1 MYLSLL
7 NKITGKFLIAFI
19 SLFIINM
26 NVISEEPQKK
36 EVGFEEKLGE
46 TIPLNLVFFDEYGQT
61 VSLSSLIDKPTI
73 LNLVYFRCAGLCSPL
88 MNGLSQVIDRL
99 DMEAGKDYQVI
110 TISFDPTEDYL
121 KAAEKK
127 KNYFDSMQKRIPP
140 GAWRFLTSDSIN
152 SAKITDAVG
161 FRYLRQGKD
170 FIHSAGI
177 MVLSP
182 KGKITRYL
190 YGTDFLPF
198 DVKMALTEA
207 SEGKATPTI
216 TKIVQLC
223 YSYDPEGRRY
233 VLNITRIAGGGILVL
248 LVAFIAFVTL
258 KKKKTNIGNNSNG

>member
-1 MYLSLL
+1 
-7 NKITGKFLIAFI
+7 
-19 SLFIINM
+19 
-26 NVISEEPQKK
+26 
-36 EVGFEEKLGE
+36 
-46 TIPLNLVFFDEYGQT
+46 
-61 VSLSSLIDKPTI
+61 
-73 LNLVYFRCAGLCSPL
+73 

-99 DMEAGKDYQVI
+99 DLEPGKDYQVI

-121 KAAEKK
+121 KAVEKK
-127 KNYFDSMQKRIPP
+127 KNYLDNMQKKIPP
-140 GAWRFLTSDSIN
+140 DSWRFFTSDSVN
-152 SAKITDAVG
+152 AARITDAVG
-161 FRYLRQGKD
+161 FRYIRQGKD

-216 TKIVQLC
+216 AKIVKLC

-248 LVAFIAFVTL
+248 LIAFVAFVTL
-258 KKKKTNIGNNSNG
+258 KKKKTNVNKN

>member
-1 MYLSLL
+1 MNLL
-7 NKITGKFLIAFI
+7 FEKRFFIKYFIVLIL
-19 SLFIINM
+19 LFFFNSNIF
-26 NVISEEPQKK
+26 SEEPQQKK

-46 TIPLNLVFFDEYGQT
+46 TIPLNLTFFDEYGQP
-61 VSLSSLIDKPTI
+61 VSLSSLINKPTI
-73 LNLVYFRCAGLCSPL
+73 LNLVYYRCAGLCSPL

-99 DMEAGKDYQVI
+99 DLEPGKDYQVI

-121 KAAEKK
+121 KAVEKK
-127 KNYFDSMQKRIPP
+127 KNYLDNMQKKIPP
-140 GAWRFLTSDSIN
+140 DSWRFFTSDSVN
-152 SAKITDAVG
+152 AARITDAVG
-161 FRYLRQGKD
+161 FRYIRQGKD

-216 TKIVQLC
+216 AKIVKLC

-248 LVAFIAFVTL
+248 LIAFVAFVTL
-258 KKKKTNIGNNSNG
+258 KKKKTNVNKN